1 MSKNNRMKHIL
12 SFILPAIFAIMP
24 YDVHAQSDTT
34 ETLEYEFQ
42 IEGNRR
48 LFLRDANKI
57 TIWPQ
62 TKDSVVQMTRIQ
74 YTTLPTPTAIT
85 IEPRLI
91 PAAKINVEEKLGY
104 LYRGYIRAGWGSY
117 NTTPVDFY
125 FTDGRSK
132 KGTYGLHYQLL
143 RGDGVVLDDADSIPD
158 RYSNNRA
165 EAWGKWFFKKTQLL
179 GKFNWERNVT
189 HWYGVDLKNEYSGP
203 SFDSLNFDQR
213 MNTFGGGL
221 SYLSYQRDTGEFN
234 FNAEAGLRNTRDIN
248 NNSETHFN
256 VLAHGRMLKDSTLFQ
271 ADVGVNYNTFD
282 FFGPQLNGKDQNYY
296 NSVGL
301 DTSFMSRNSENAIIK
316 VVPSASTTWK
326 GLRAKVGAGIYFDV
340 RGEQKGHFY
349 PLAEVSYSILRG
361 TIVPFAGIKGNMEPT
376 TYLSLYRQN
385 PFIQSFPKLNNL
397 NNKLDAYVG
406 IGGAISQSLS
416 YKAGFNYRRYG
427 NFAYFINDSITSVNA
442 GYYSWG
448 NVFSVVYE
456 DLTSYNIYG
465 ELALYA
471 GEKWKANARA
481 DFFKYTTDSSTYAWH
496 QPGMRIMANGQYNL
510 KNKFI
515 ISTDIFYI
523 GTRWAKS
530 TVPVF
535 VYEEINKVEQAG
547 HTSYEYKLKGFLDAN
562 FRVEYRYNKRL
573 SAWVQ
578 LNNAFGLKYQ
588 RWGNYPVQQLMA
600 TLGATYA
607 F

>member
-1 MSKNNRMKHIL
+1 MKHIHISL
-12 SFILPAIFAIMP
+12 VLALLIGASVSIK
-24 YDVHAQSDTT
+24 AQTDTT
-34 ETLEYEFQ
+34 KTLEYDFL

-57 TIWPQ
+57 TVWPQ

-104 LYRGYIRAGWGSY
+104 LYRGYIKAGWGSY

-125 FTDGRSK
+125 YTDGRSK
-132 KGTYGLHYQLL
+132 KGTYGVHYQLL
-143 RGDGVVLDDADSIPD
+143 RGDGVSLDDADSIPD
-158 RYSNNRA
+158 RYSNNSA

-189 HWYGVDLKNEYSGP
+189 HWYGVDLKNEYVGP
-203 SFDSLNFDQR
+203 AFDSLRFDQR
-213 MNTFGGGL
+213 MNSLGGGL

-234 FNAEAGLRNTRDIN
+234 FNADLGLRNTTDIN

-256 VLAHGRMLKDSTLFQ
+256 VLAHGRMLKDSTLYQ

-282 FFGPQLNGKDQNYY
+282 FTGPKLTGRDQNYY
-296 NSVGL
+296 PSTVL
-301 DTSFMSRNSENAIIK
+301 DTNFTNRSSENAIIK
-316 VVPSASTTWK
+316 IVPSASTTWK

-349 PLAEVSYSILRG
+349 PLAEVSYSILDG
-361 TIVPFAGIKGNMEPT
+361 TIVPFAGIKGSMEPT

-385 PFIQSFPKLNNL
+385 PFIQSFPALINL

-406 IGGAISQSLS
+406 VGGAISLSLS
-416 YKAGFNYRRYG
+416 YKAGFNYRKYG
-427 NFAYFINDSITSVNA
+427 NFTYFVNDSITSVKGN
-442 GYYSWG
+442 YYTWG

-465 ELALYA
+465 ELALYS

-481 DFFKYTTDSSTYAWH
+481 DFFKYTTDSSAHAWH
-496 QPGMRIMANGQYNL
+496 QPGIRIMANGQYNL

-523 GTRWAKS
+523 GSRWAKS
-530 TVPVF
+530 TVPV
-535 VYEEINKVEQAG
+535 YG
-547 HTSYEYKLKGFLDAN
+547 HDEMNTIQKGGQTSYEYKLDGFLDAN
-562 FRVEYRYNKRL
+562 FKVEYRYNKRL

-588 RWGNYPVQQLMA
+588 RWGGYPVQQVMA

>member
-1 MSKNNRMKHIL
+1 MKSLVSFSIL
-12 SFILPAIFAIMP
+12 VLAL
-24 YDVHAQSDTT
+24 VLGQTLTAQTDTT
-34 ETLEYEFQ
+34 TTLEYEFQ

-57 TIWPQ
+57 TVWPQ

-91 PAAKINVEEKLGY
+91 PAAKINVDEKLGY
-104 LYRGYIRAGWGSY
+104 LYRGYIKAGWGSY

-132 KGTYGLHYQLL
+132 KGTYGVHYQLL
-143 RGDGVVLDDADSIPD
+143 RGDGVALDDEDSIPD

-189 HWYGVDLKNEYSGP
+189 HWYGLDLKNDYSGP
-203 SFDSLNFDQR
+203 AFDSLRFDQR
-213 MNTFGGGL
+213 MNTLGGGL
-221 SYLSYQRDTGEFN
+221 SYLSYQRDTGDFN
-234 FNAEAGLRNTRDIN
+234 FNADLGLRNTQDIN

-256 VLAHGRMLKDSTLFQ
+256 VLAHGRMLKDSTLYM
-271 ADVGVNYNTFD
+271 ADIGVNYNTFD
-282 FFGPQLNGKDQNYY
+282 FFGPQLNGRDLSYY

-301 DTSFMSRNSENAIIK
+301 DTVFANRTSENAIIQI
-316 VVPSASTTWK
+316 VPSASTTWK

-340 RGEQKGHFY
+340 RGDQKGHFY
-349 PLAEVSYSILRG
+349 PLAEVSYSILNG

-385 PFIQSFPKLNNL
+385 PFIQNFPNLKNL

-406 IGGAISQSLS
+406 VGGAISQSLS
-416 YKAGFNYRRYG
+416 YKAGFNYRRFG
-427 NFAYFINDSITSVNA
+427 NFAYFINDSITSANA

-448 NVFSVVYE
+448 NIFTVVYE
-456 DLTSYNIYG
+456 DLTSYNLFG

-481 DFFKYTTDSSTYAWH
+481 DFFKYTTDSSSYAWH
-496 QPGMRIMANGQYNL
+496 QPGLRILANGQYNL
-510 KNKFI
+510 KDKFI

-523 GTRWAKS
+523 GARWAKS
-530 TVPVF
+530 NVPVAD
-535 VYEEINKVEQAG
+535 YEEINKITKEG
-547 HTSYEYKLKGFLDAN
+547 HTFYEYKLKGFLDAN
-562 FRVEYRYNKRL
+562 FKVEYRYNKRL

-588 RWGNYPVQQLMA
+588 RWGHYPVQQLMA

>member
-1 MSKNNRMKHIL
+1 MKNIL
-12 SFILPAIFAIMP
+12 SILIIAFCVACQTL
-24 YDVHAQSDTT
+24 AWGQTDTT
-34 ETLEYEFQ
+34 KTLEYEFQ

-48 LFLRDANKI
+48 LFLRDANKV
-57 TIWPQ
+57 TVWPQ

-104 LYRGYIRAGWGSY
+104 LYRGYIKAGWGSY

-132 KGTYGLHYQLL
+132 KGTYGVHYQLL
-143 RGDGVVLDDADSIPD
+143 RGDGVVLNDDDRIPD
-158 RYSNNRA
+158 RYSDNRA
-165 EAWGKWFFKKTQLL
+165 QAWGKWFFKKTQLV
-179 GKFNWERNVT
+179 GKVNWERNVN
-189 HWYGVDLKNEYSGP
+189 HWYGLNL
-203 SFDSLNFDQR
+203 DSAAYGRPDDTLLLAGIQQR
-213 MNTFGGGL
+213 MNTIGGGL
-221 SYLSYQRDTGEFN
+221 SYLSYQRDTGDFN
-234 FNAEAGLRNTRDIN
+234 FNADLGLRNTKDIN

-256 VLAHGRMLKDSTLFQ
+256 AQAHGRMLKDSTLYM
-271 ADVGVNYNTFD
+271 ADIGVNYNTFD
-282 FFGPQLNGKDQNYY
+282 FFGPLLTGAISENYE
-296 NSVGL
+296 NLATDSI
-301 DTSFMSRNSENAIIK
+301 FENRNSENAIIK

-326 GLRAKVGAGIYFDV
+326 GLRVKVGAGIYFDV
-340 RGEQKGHFY
+340 RSEQKGHFY
-349 PLAEVSYSILRG
+349 PLAEVSYSILNG

-385 PFIQSFPKLNNL
+385 PFIQNFPNLKNL

-406 IGGAISQSLS
+406 IGGAISQTLS

-427 NFAYFINDSITSVNA
+427 NFAYFINDSITSPTNN
-442 GYYSWG
+442 YYSWG
-448 NVFSVVYE
+448 NVFSVAYE
-456 DLTSYNIYG
+456 DLTSYNLYG

-471 GEKWKANARA
+471 GEKWKANARV
-481 DFFKYTTDSSTYAWH
+481 DFFKYQTDTSNYAWH
-496 QPGMRIMANGQYNL
+496 QPGLRILANGQYNL

-523 GTRWAKS
+523 GSRWAKS

-535 VYEEINKVEQAG
+535 GYDEITEVTNGTQI
-547 HTSYEYKLKGFLDAN
+547 SYEYKLKGFLDAN
-562 FRVEYRYNKRL
+562 FKVEYRYNKRL

-578 LNNAFGLKYQ
+578 LNNAFGSKYQ
-588 RWGNYPVQQLMA
+588 RWGSYPVQQVMA

>member
-1 MSKNNRMKHIL
+1 MKNFLFNLTIVTCCIL
-12 SFILPAIFAIMP
+12 QLNA
-24 YDVHAQSDTT
+24 VAQTDTT

-48 LFLRDANKI
+48 LFLRDANKVAV
-57 TIWPQ
+57 WPQ
-62 TKDSVVQMTRIQ
+62 TKDSVVAMTRIQ

-91 PAAKINVEEKLGY
+91 PAAKINVDEKLGY
-104 LYRGYIRAGWGSY
+104 LYRGYIKAGWGSY

-132 KGTYGLHYQLL
+132 KGTYGVHYQLL
-143 RGDGVVLDDADSIPD
+143 RGDGVVLNDDDLIPD

-165 EAWGKWFFKKTQLL
+165 EAWGKWFFKKTQLQ
-179 GKFNWERNVT
+179 GKFNWERNVN
-189 HWYGVDLKNEYSGP
+189 HWYGLNLDSASYSRP
-203 SFDSLNFDQR
+203 EDTLLLADIQQR
-213 MNTFGGGL
+213 LNTFGGGL

-234 FNAEAGLRNTRDIN
+234 FNADLGLRNTKDIHN
-248 NNSETHFN
+248 NTETHFN
-256 VLAHGRMLKDSTLFQ
+256 AQAHGRMLKDSTLYM
-271 ADVGVNYNTFD
+271 ADIGVNYNTFD
-282 FFGPQLNGKDQNYY
+282 FFGPQLNGRDMTYY
-296 NSVGL
+296 NSV
-301 DTSFMSRNSENAIIK
+301 DFDSTFDNRSSENAIIK
-316 VVPSASTTWK
+316 IVPSASTTWK
-326 GLRAKVGAGIYFDV
+326 GLRAKVGAGVYFDV

-349 PLAEVSYSILRG
+349 PLAEVSYSILNG
-361 TIVPFAGIKGNMEPT
+361 TIVPFAGLKGNMEPT

-385 PFIQSFPKLNNL
+385 PFIQSFPNLKNL

-406 IGGAISQSLS
+406 IGGAISQTLS
-416 YKAGFNYRRYG
+416 YKAGFNYRRFG
-427 NFAYFINDSITSVNA
+427 DFAYFINDSITSTSNDF
-442 GYYSWG
+442 YSWG
-448 NVFSVVYE
+448 NVFTVVYE
-456 DLTSYNIYG
+456 DLTSYNLYG

-481 DFFKYTTDSSTYAWH
+481 DFFKYTTDSSSYAWH
-496 QPGMRIMANGQYNL
+496 QPGLRILANGQYNL

-523 GTRWAKS
+523 GSRWAKS

-535 VYEEINKVEQAG
+535 GYEEINEVKKAG
-547 HTSYEYKLKGFLDAN
+547 YTYYEYKLKGFLDAN
-562 FRVEYRYNKRL
+562 FKVEYRYNKRL

-588 RWGNYPVQQLMA
+588 RWGGYPVQQIMA
-600 TLGATYA
+600 MLGATYA

>member
-1 MSKNNRMKHIL
+1 MKHIHISL
-12 SFILPAIFAIMP
+12 ALALFIGASVSL
-24 YDVHAQSDTT
+24 VAQTDTT
-34 ETLEYEFQ
+34 KTLEYDFL

-57 TIWPQ
+57 TVWPQ

-104 LYRGYIRAGWGSY
+104 LYRGYIKAGWGSY
-117 NTTPVDFY
+117 NTTPIDFY
-125 FTDGRSK
+125 YTDGRSK
-132 KGTYGLHYQLL
+132 KGTYGVHYQLL
-143 RGDGVVLDDADSIPD
+143 RGDGVSLDDADSIPD
-158 RYSNNRA
+158 RYSNNSA

-189 HWYGVDLKNEYSGP
+189 HWYGVDLKNEYVGP
-203 SFDSLNFDQR
+203 AFDSLRFDQR
-213 MNTFGGGL
+213 MNTLGGGL

-234 FNAEAGLRNTRDIN
+234 FNADLGLRNTTDIN

-256 VLAHGRMLKDSTLFQ
+256 VLAHGRMLKDSTLYQ
-271 ADVGVNYNTFD
+271 ADVGVNYNSFD
-282 FFGPQLNGKDQNYY
+282 FFGPKLTGSDQNYY
-296 NSVGL
+296 SQTGL
-301 DTSFMSRNSENAIIK
+301 DTNFANRSSENAIIK
-316 VVPSASTTWK
+316 IVPSASTTWK

-340 RGEQKGHFY
+340 RGEQRGHFY
-349 PLAEVSYSILRG
+349 PLAEVSYSILDG

-385 PFIQSFPKLNNL
+385 PFIQSFPALVNL

-406 IGGAISQSLS
+406 VGGAISQSLS
-416 YKAGFNYRRYG
+416 YKAGFNYRKYG
-427 NFAYFINDSITSVNA
+427 NFAYFVNDSITSVKGN
-442 GYYSWG
+442 YYTWG

-465 ELALYA
+465 ELALYS

-481 DFFKYTTDSSTYAWH
+481 DFFKYTTDSSTHAWH
-496 QPGMRIMANGQYNL
+496 QPGVRIMANGQYNL

-523 GTRWAKS
+523 GARWAKS
-530 TVPVF
+530 TVPV
-535 VYEEINKVEQAG
+535 YGHEEINTIQKAG
-547 HTSYEYKLKGFLDAN
+547 QTSYEYKLKGFLDAN
-562 FRVEYRYNKRL
+562 FKVEYRYNKRL

-588 RWGNYPVQQLMA
+588 RWGGYPVQQIMA

>member
-1 MSKNNRMKHIL
+1 MKLLLISPIFVLTLLL
-12 SFILPAIFAIMP
+12 SIQTS
-24 YDVHAQSDTT
+24 AQTDTT
-34 ETLEYEFQ
+34 KTLEYEFQ

-57 TIWPQ
+57 TVWPQ

-91 PAAKINVEEKLGY
+91 QAAKINVDEKLPY
-104 LYRGYIRAGWGSY
+104 LYRGYIKAGWGSY

-125 FTDGRSK
+125 YTDGRSK
-132 KGTYGLHYQLL
+132 KGTYGVHYQLL
-143 RGDGVVLDDADSIPD
+143 RGDGVVLEDDDQIPD
-158 RYSNNRA
+158 RYSDNRA
-165 EAWGKWFFKKTQLL
+165 SAWGKYFFKKTQLI
-179 GKFNWERNVT
+179 GKFNWERNVN
-189 HWYGVDLKNEYSGP
+189 HWYGLNLDSTTYTGP
-203 SFDSLNFDQR
+203 DFDSLMIDHMQQR

-221 SYLSYQRDTGEFN
+221 SYLSYQRDTGDFN
-234 FNAEAGLRNTRDIN
+234 FNADLGLRNTKDIN

-256 VLAHGRMLKDSTLFQ
+256 ALAHGRMLKDSTLYM
-271 ADVGVNYNTFD
+271 ADIGLNYNVFD
-282 FFGPQLNGKDQNYY
+282 FFGPQFNGRDLDYY
-296 NSVGL
+296 SSVGF
-301 DTSFMSRNSENAIIK
+301 DSTFKERSADNALIK

-326 GLRAKVGAGIYFDV
+326 GLRAKIGAGIYFDV

-349 PLAEVSYSILRG
+349 PLAEVSYSILKG

-385 PFIQSFPKLNNL
+385 PFIQSFPNLKNL

-416 YKAGFNYRRYG
+416 YKAGFNYRRFG
-427 NFAYFINDSITSVNA
+427 DFAYFISDSIISPRND
-442 GYYSWG
+442 YYNWG
-448 NVFSVVYE
+448 NVFTVAYE

-481 DFFKYTTDSSTYAWH
+481 DFFQYTTDSSSHAWH
-496 QPGMRIMANGQYNL
+496 QPNLRILANGQYNL

-523 GTRWAKS
+523 GSRWAKS
-530 TVPVF
+530 NVRVFGYDEITTVTKGVR
-535 VYEEINKVEQAG
+535 
-547 HTSYEYKLKGFLDAN
+547 TSYEYKLKGFLDAN
-562 FRVEYRYNKRL
+562 FKVEYRYNKRL

-588 RWGNYPVQQLMA
+588 RWGGYPVQQVMA

>member
-1 MSKNNRMKHIL
+1 MKNLLSIIL
-12 SFILPAIFAIMP
+12 LGLCATCQTLAWG
-24 YDVHAQSDTT
+24 QTDTT
-34 ETLEYEFQ
+34 KTLEYEFQ

-48 LFLRDANKI
+48 LFLRDANKV
-57 TIWPQ
+57 TVWPQ

-104 LYRGYIRAGWGSY
+104 LYRGYIKGGWGSY

-125 FTDGRSK
+125 YTDGRSK
-132 KGTYGLHYQLL
+132 KGTYGVHYQLL
-143 RGDGVVLDDADSIPD
+143 RGDGVVLNDDDIIPD

-165 EAWGKWFFKKTQLL
+165 EAWGKWFFKKTQLV
-179 GKFNWERNVT
+179 GKFNWERNVN
-189 HWYGVDLKNEYSGP
+189 HWYGLNLDSAYYSRP
-203 SFDSLNFDQR
+203 DDTLLLQNIQQR
-213 MNTFGGGL
+213 LNTFGGGL
-221 SYLSYQRDTGEFN
+221 SYLSYQRDTGDFN
-234 FNAEAGLRNTRDIN
+234 FNADLGFRNTRDIR
-248 NNSETHFN
+248 NNSESHFN
-256 VLAHGRMLKDSTLFQ
+256 AQAHGRMLKDSTLYM

-282 FFGPQLNGKDQNYY
+282 FTGPLLNGNASAYY
-296 NSVGL
+296 ENAATDSL
-301 DTSFMSRNSENAIIK
+301 FENRNSENAIIK
-316 VVPSASTTWK
+316 IVPSASTTWK

-349 PLAEVSYSILRG
+349 PLAEVSYSILNG

-376 TYLSLYRQN
+376 TYLSLYQQN
-385 PFIQSFPKLNNL
+385 PFIQNFPKLRNL

-406 IGGAISQSLS
+406 IGGAISQTLS

-427 NFAYFINDSITSVNA
+427 DFAFFMNDSITSTANS
-442 GYYSWG
+442 YYSWG
-448 NVFSVVYE
+448 NVFTVIYN
-456 DLTSYNIYG
+456 DMTSYNVYG
-465 ELALYA
+465 ELALYS

-481 DFFKYTTDSSTYAWH
+481 DYFHYTTADDSKAWH
-496 QPGMRIMANGQYNL
+496 QPGLRVLANGQYNL

-523 GTRWAKS
+523 GSRWAKS
-530 TVPVF
+530 TVPVYG
-535 VYEEINKVEQAG
+535 YEDITEVKTGTQI
-547 HTSYEYKLKGFLDAN
+547 SYEYKLKGFLDAN
-562 FRVEYRYNKRL
+562 FKVEYRYNKRL

-588 RWGNYPVQQLMA
+588 RWGGYPVQQVMA
-600 TLGATYA
+600 TLGAKYA

>member
-1 MSKNNRMKHIL
+1 MKHIL
-12 SFILPAIFAIMP
+12 TLAFLVLLVAVQQR
-24 YDVHAQSDTT
+24 VHAQSDTT
-34 ETLEYEFQ
+34 QNLEYEFQ

-48 LFLRDANKI
+48 LFLRDANKV

-74 YTTLPTPTAIT
+74 YTTLPTPSAII

-91 PAAKINVEEKLGY
+91 AAAKINVEEKLPY
-104 LYRGYIRAGWGSY
+104 LYRGYIRAGWGTY
-117 NTTPVDFY
+117 NSTPVDFY

-132 KGTYGLHYQLL
+132 KGTFGVHYQLL
-143 RGDGVVLDDADSIPD
+143 RGDGVAMDDADSIPD
-158 RYSNNRA
+158 RYSNNKA

-189 HWYGVDLKNEYSGP
+189 HWYGGDLSNKEYKGP
-203 SFDSLNFDQR
+203 TFDSLMFNQR
-213 MNTFGGGL
+213 LNTFGGGL

-234 FNAEAGLRNTRDIN
+234 FNANMALRNTRDIS
-248 NNSETHFN
+248 NNSEINFDM
-256 VLAHGRMLKDSTLFQ
+256 LAHGRMLKDSTLYM

-282 FFGPQLNGKDQNYY
+282 FFGPQLSGKDLSYY
-296 NSVGL
+296 TSAIQ
-301 DTSFMSRNSENAIIK
+301 DTSFNDRTSENAIIK
-316 VVPSASTTWK
+316 IIPSASTTWK
-326 GLRAKVGAGIYFDV
+326 GLRAKVGAGIYFDA

-349 PLAEVSYSILRG
+349 PQAEVSYSILHG
-361 TIVPFAGIKGNMEPT
+361 TIVPFAGITGSMEPT

-397 NNKLDAYVG
+397 NNKLDAYAG

-427 NFAYFINDSITSVNA
+427 NFAYFINDSITSTA
-442 GYYSWG
+442 ASYYTWG
-448 NVFSVVYE
+448 NVFTVVYE

-481 DFFKYTTDSSTYAWH
+481 DFFRYTTDSSAYAWH

-515 ISTDIFYI
+515 ISTDLFYI
-523 GTRWAKS
+523 GSRWAKS
-530 TVPVF
+530 TVPVTGA
-535 VYEEINKVEQAG
+535 EISTDESG
-547 HTSYEYKLKGFLDAN
+547 GISYHYKLKGFLDAN

-578 LNNAFGLKYQ
+578 LNNAFGLNYQ
-588 RWGNYPVQQLMA
+588 RWGNYPVQQLLA

>member
-1 MSKNNRMKHIL
+1 MKHTL
-12 SFILPAIFAIMP
+12 SLYIFVLIFMGSLSML
-24 YDVHAQSDTT
+24 AQTDTT
-34 ETLEYEFQ
+34 KTLEYEFQ

-57 TIWPQ
+57 TVWPQ

-104 LYRGYIRAGWGSY
+104 LYRGYIKAGWGSY

-132 KGTYGLHYQLL
+132 KGTYGVHYQLL
-143 RGDGVVLDDADSIPD
+143 RGDGVALDDEDSIPD

-189 HWYGVDLKNEYSGP
+189 HWYGVDLKNEYEGP
-203 SFDSLNFDQR
+203 AFDSLRFDQR
-213 MNTFGGGL
+213 MNTLGGGL
-221 SYLSYQRDTGEFN
+221 SYLSYQRDTGDFN
-234 FNAEAGLRNTRDIN
+234 FNADMGLRNTKDIN
-248 NNSETHFN
+248 DNSETHFDIQT
-256 VLAHGRMLKDSTLFQ
+256 HGRMLKDSTLYM
-271 ADVGVNYNTFD
+271 ADIGVNYNSFD
-282 FFGPQLNGKDQNYY
+282 YFEPQLNGRDQSYY
-296 NSVGL
+296 NSIGL
-301 DTSFMSRNSENAIIK
+301 DTNFDNRTSENAIIK
-316 VVPSASTTWK
+316 IVPSASTTWK
-326 GLRAKVGAGIYFDV
+326 GLRAKVGAGVYFDA
-340 RGEQKGHFY
+340 RGDQKGHFY
-349 PLAEVSYSILRG
+349 PLAEVSYSILNG

-385 PFIQSFPKLNNL
+385 PFIQNFPNLKNL

-406 IGGAISQSLS
+406 IGGTISQSLS
-416 YKAGFNYRRYG
+416 YKAGFNYRRFG
-427 NFAYFINDSITSVNA
+427 NFAYFVNDSITSVNH
-442 GYYSWG
+442 GYYTWG
-448 NVFSVVYE
+448 NVFTVVYE
-456 DLTSYNIYG
+456 DLTSYNLYG

-481 DFFKYTTDSSTYAWH
+481 DFFQYTTDSSTYAWH
-496 QPGMRIMANGQYNL
+496 QPGLRILANGQYNL

-523 GTRWAKS
+523 GSRWAKS

-535 VYEEINKVEQAG
+535 GHDEIKRVENEG
-547 HTSYEYKLKGFLDAN
+547 HVSYEYKLKGFLDAN
-562 FRVEYRYNKRL
+562 FKVEYRYNKRL

-588 RWGNYPVQQLMA
+588 RWGSYPVQQVMA

>member
-1 MSKNNRMKHIL
+1 MKHIL
-12 SFILPAIFAIMP
+12 TIALLVLLTAVQDHM
-24 YDVHAQSDTT
+24 HAQSDSTK
-34 ETLEYEFQ
+34 TLEYEFQ

-48 LFLRDANKI
+48 LFLRDANKV

-91 PAAKINVEEKLGY
+91 PAAKINVEEKLPY
-104 LYRGYIRAGWGSY
+104 LYRGYIRGGWGSY

-125 FTDGRSK
+125 YTDGRSK
-132 KGTYGLHYQLL
+132 KGTYGVHYQLL
-143 RGDGVVLDDADSIPD
+143 RGDGVVLDDEDSIPD

-189 HWYGVDLKNEYSGP
+189 HWYGIDLKNEYQGP
-203 SFDSLNFDQR
+203 SFDSLNFNQR
-213 MNTFGGGL
+213 MNTLGGGL
-221 SYLSYQRDTGEFN
+221 SYLSYQRDTGDFN
-234 FNAEAGLRNTRDIN
+234 FNAEVAMRNTKDIS
-248 NNSETHFN
+248 NNSETHFDM
-256 VLAHGRMLKDSTLFQ
+256 LAHGRMLKDSTLYQ

-282 FFGPQLNGKDQNYY
+282 FFGPQLNGNDFNYY
-296 NSVGL
+296 TSAGDSVF
-301 DTSFMSRNSENAIIK
+301 TNRTSENAIIK
-316 VVPSASTTWK
+316 IVPSASTTWK

-349 PLAEVSYSILRG
+349 PQAEVSYSILRG
-361 TIVPFAGIKGNMEPT
+361 TIVPFAGITGNMEPT

-385 PFIQSFPKLNNL
+385 PFIQNFPKLNNL
-397 NNKLDAYVG
+397 NNKLDAYAG
-406 IGGAISQSLS
+406 IGGAISLSLS

-442 GYYSWG
+442 DYYSWG
-448 NVFSVVYE
+448 NVFTVVYE
-456 DLTSYNIYG
+456 DLTSYNLYG

-481 DFFKYTTDSSTYAWH
+481 DFFKYTTDSSSYAWH
-496 QPGMRIMANGQYNL
+496 QPGLRIMANGQYNL
-510 KNKFI
+510 KDKFI

-523 GTRWAKS
+523 GSRWAKS
-530 TVPVF
+530 NVPV
-535 VYEEINKVEQAG
+535 YGYDEINVVEREG
-547 HTSYEYKLKGFLDAN
+547 RTSYEYKLKGFLDAN